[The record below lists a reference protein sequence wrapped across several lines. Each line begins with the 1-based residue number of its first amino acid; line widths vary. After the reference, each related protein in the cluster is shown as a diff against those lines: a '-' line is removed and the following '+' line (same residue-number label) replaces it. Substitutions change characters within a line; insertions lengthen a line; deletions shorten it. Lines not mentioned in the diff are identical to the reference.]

1 MKPEIYMRLLL
12 AAIVAT
18 LLAACA
24 SIGRPEGGPR
34 DKLPPVFVKSNPTPG
49 SVNFDNKRISITFD
63 ENISLEKAS
72 EKVVISPAQKSMP
85 QISAQGKTVNIELRD
100 TMLPN
105 TTYTI
110 DFSDAIRDLNEN
122 NVLEEFAI
130 DFSTGDSIDSLQI
143 SGMVFQASNLE
154 PAQGMLIGVH
164 SNLSDTALT
173 KTKFERIAKTNSYG
187 QFTVRNL
194 KPGTYRIFAVN
205 DVNRDYM
212 WDRSEDIAFYD
223 TTISPSASSII
234 ITDSLKANDGSD
246 SIAQTAVTQF
256 YPNDVLLTWFNE
268 GYKAQYL
275 KDYKRP
281 ERHKLTFEFGAPSD
295 SLPEITL
302 INAKDRPNLKAE
314 QWSRLDAA
322 LTGDSLQ
329 YWITDTTISAMD
341 TLLLA
346 TRYMRTDTLDQLTWT
361 VDTLKLT
368 FREPKKKKEEKKK
381 KSDEDS
387 DSINV
392 PEMKFIS
399 FNVTSGS
406 THHIYAPLSFT
417 ASEPIDTI
425 YPDSVHLEV
434 LRDTIWTPI
443 DLPPIKPA
451 KHHPLLNFSTTR
463 EWEPGTK
470 YRLTID
476 SAAIISSYGI
486 WNKHIA
492 HEFTTHKLEDYSAL
506 FFKLSGI
513 SSGAIVELL
522 NTSDAPVR
530 TAPVENGE
538 AAFLYLDPGTY
549 YARLYID
556 ANGNGKYDIGNVA
569 SGIQPEEMYYYPRKL
584 TLKKNW
590 DVEQSWNIYEIP
602 IDKQKPDEI
611 KKNKPEK
618 RRNWE
623 EEENKNKKRNNT
635 DEEEDEYY
643 DDGNFGSS
651 GHGNSGFNTGNIGGG
666 FRTNNSGN
674 FR

>member
-1 MKPEIYMRLLL
+1 MKPEVYMRLLL
-12 AAIVAT
+12 AAIVAI

-49 SVNFDNKRISITFD
+49 SVHFDGNRISITFD
-63 ENISLEKAS
+63 ENVSLEKVS
-72 EKVVISPAQKSMP
+72 DKVVVSPAQRAMP
-85 QISAQGKTVNIELRD
+85 QISSQGRTINVELRD

-110 DFSDAIRDLNEN
+110 DFSDAIRDLNES
-122 NVLEEFAI
+122 NVLDGFAI

-143 SGMVFQASNLE
+143 SGMAFQASNLE

-173 KTKFERIAKTNSYG
+173 KVRFERIAKTNSYG

-194 KPGTYRIFAVN
+194 KPGTYRIFAIN

-223 TTISPSASSII
+223 TTISPSATSTIV
-234 ITDSLKANDGSD
+234 TDTLKALNGSD
-246 SIAQTAVTQF
+246 SIVQTTVSQF
-256 YPNDVLLTWFNE
+256 YPNDILLTWFNE

-302 INAKDRPNLKAE
+302 LNANERPNLKAE

-346 TRYMRTDTLDQLTWT
+346 TRYQRTDTLDQLTWT

-368 FREPKKKKEEKKK
+368 FRTPKKKEEKPKK
-381 KSDEDS
+381 KSKEDS
-387 DSINV
+387 DSIDE
-392 PEMKFIS
+392 PEMKFLS

-406 THHIYAPLSFT
+406 SHHIYAPLSFT

-425 YPDSVHLEV
+425 YQDGVHLEMMQ
-434 LRDTIWTPI
+434 DTIWTPV
-443 DLPPIKPA
+443 DLPPIKAA
-451 KHHPLLNFSTTR
+451 KYHPLLNFSTTR

-476 SAAIISSYGI
+476 SAAIVSSYSI
-486 WNKHIA
+486 WNKNIV
-492 HEFTTHKLEDYSAL
+492 HEFTIRNLEDYSAL
-506 FFKLSGI
+506 FFNISGI
-513 SSGAIVELL
+513 SSGGIVELL
-522 NTSDAPVR
+522 NSSDAPVR

-538 AAFLYLDPGTY
+538 AAFLYIDPGTY
-549 YARLYID
+549 YARLFID

-569 SGIQPEEMYYYPRKL
+569 AGIQPEEVYYYPRKIV
-584 TLKKNW
+584 LKKNW
-590 DVEQSWNIYEIP
+590 DVEQSWNIYELP
-602 IDKQKPDEI
+602 IDQQKPEDI

-618 RRNWE
+618 RRNWD
-623 EEENKNKKRNNT
+623 EEENKNKNRNNS
-635 DEEEDEYY
+635 DEEYDEYY
-643 DDGNFGSS
+643 DDGGFGPS
-651 GHGNSGFNTGNIGGG
+651 GYGNSGVNSGVSGN
-666 FRTNNSGN
+666 FRTNNSGY